1 MTNEQDVVIYDS
13 SLTLEQLKGFWNYMR
28 DEEVDEETT
37 FTQEEI
43 DTLANDVNDAIQAVI
58 EDFLNHRGN

>member
-1 MTNEQDVVIYDS
+1 
-13 SLTLEQLKGFWNYMR
+13 MR

-43 DTLANDVNDAIQAVI
+43 DKLANDVNDAIQAVI
-58 EDFLNHRGN
+58 EDFLNHRDN